1 MKNKITNIKVC
12 AFDAY
17 GTCFDI
23 NSAAKVIKNKIGKS
37 WLAFSN
43 TWRTT
48 QLEYTWLRSLM
59 RNHADFWKIT
69 KDSLN
74 YAMKEHNINKKYT
87 NELLKLYKELE
98 VYPELKET
106 LLYLKKKKIKT
117 CILSNGTPKLLD
129 QLTKKAK
136 VEKLFDSLISIE
148 KIKIYKPDPRVY
160 KLVTN
165 KYSCKPSEV
174 CFLSSNSWDVVGSKS
189 FGFQSIWVN
198 RVNKNFDVL
207 DFKPKRTISD
217 LAQLKKLI

>member
-37 WLAFSN
+37 WLSFSN
-43 TWRTT
+43 TCRTT
-48 QLEYTWLRSLM
+48 QLEYTWLRTLM
-59 RNHADFWKIT
+59 QNHADFWENT
-69 KDSLN
+69 RDSLN
-74 YAMKEHNINKKYT
+74 FAMKEHNIDSKYQS
-87 NELLKLYKELE
+87 ELLKLYKKLQ
-98 VYPELKET
+98 VYPELEQT

-117 CILSNGTPKLLD
+117 CILSNGTPKLLK

-136 VEKLFDSLISIE
+136 IEKLFDSLISIE

-160 KLVTN
+160 QLVTD
-165 KYSCKPSEV
+165 KYSCKPSQV
-174 CFLSSNSWDVVGSKS
+174 CFLSSNSWDIVGSRS

-198 RVNKNFDVL
+198 RINKNFDNL
-207 DFKPKRTISD
+207 DFKPKKTITN
-217 LAQLKKLI
+217 LLELKKIL

>member
-106 LLYLKKKKIKT
+106 LLYLKKKKNKNLHSFQWHSKT
-117 CILSNGTPKLLD
+117 IRSAD
-129 QLTKKAK
+129 KK
-136 VEKLFDSLISIE
+136 
-148 KIKIYKPDPRVY
+148 
-160 KLVTN
+160 
-165 KYSCKPSEV
+165 
-174 CFLSSNSWDVVGSKS
+174 SKS
-189 FGFQSIWVN
+189 
-198 RVNKNFDVL
+198 RKAL
-207 DFKPKRTISD
+207 
-217 LAQLKKLI
+217 